1 MCTLA
6 FPLPLCTAHAHTYT
20 VIHMHARHIDIAM
33 HSGFN
38 LYHNGNRDL
47 FERPKNGKAH
57 SVFCD
62 EADTGVGSAF
72 LYICRAMAHFTNP
85 NPFARPNPSAQPTQE
100 DSTESMTV
108 FCRPSTTRTVQRIC
122 LALPSAPFQH
132 KFCKR
137 SRKIED
143 LTDSANAAVRKEDLA
158 PHNATSGESARA
170 KADIQMHL
178 RRRRRSFR
186 TSRICRSFHEAAG
199 VP

>member
-62 EADTGVGSAF
+62 EAGTGVGSAF

-137 SRKIED
+137 SRTNRGLDRLCKRSRTKRGLGASQRNKRRIGPGQGGY
-143 LTDSANAAVRKEDLA
+143 TDAHVSVV
-158 PHNATSGESARA
+158 TSTAS
-170 KADIQMHL
+170 
-178 RRRRRSFR
+178 S
-186 TSRICRSFHEAAG
+186 
-199 VP
+199 V